1 MDKDDRRKIMDLL
14 YKLKN
19 GELCTPDCY
28 GCYGDNKLSFAHCP
42 NVAENFEKELANL
55 GYQKVGDDE
64 IVIEEIELARL
75 KRSNYREGV
84 ADGKKEIQDQYDDER
99 KRNATLWKENK
110 TLKDSNK
117 ELGDRIFTLSIES
130 SKTKEETGKF
140 LRELYKCEYY
150 THGRTVIEEL
160 AKKYGIE
167 TEWIEAYKTYK
178 NESED

>member
-28 GCYGDNKLSFAHCP
+28 GCYGDNERSFAHCP

-75 KRSNYREGV
+75 KRSNYREGCV
-84 ADGKKEIQDQYDDER
+84 DGRKEIQDQYDALR
-99 KRNATLWKENK
+99 KQYATLRKENK
-110 TLKDSNK
+110 TLKDDNK
-117 ELGDRIFTLSIES
+117 KIVDRNFTLSIETC
-130 SKTKEETGKF
+130 KTKEETRKF

-150 THGRTVIEEL
+150 THGRTVIEEI
-160 AKKYGIE
+160 ANKYGIE
-167 TEWIEAYKTYK
+167 TEWIEAYKNYK
-178 NESED
+178 NELE